1 MRMSRIFQS
10 VNLWVGDGDGVM
22 DNGRGWSRC
31 LGASHMEGRGASVLW
46 VWGHNILSI
55 SSFKLN
61 VRGTIHLCSQKYIT
75 YKKTPKVFWLL
86 SSNLS
91 DETGSH
97 VWLLWYHKMYH
108 QKYWQIV
115 VVVLHIG
122 LGFSSICVWSIW
134 IVDFSVGNVGQH
146 WAGPCYADSGTA
158 LAMWE
163 GHYKFSLSKLFHC
176 EGW

>member
-31 LGASHMEGRGASVLW
+31 LEASHMEGRGLLSCEWEVIIFYQHLLSSWMWGVLF
-46 VWGHNILSI
+46 ILAARNTS
-55 SSFKLN
+55 LA
-61 VRGTIHLCSQKYIT
+61 
-75 YKKTPKVFWLL
+75 KKTPKVFWLP

-97 VWLLWYHKMYH
+97 VWLLWSHKMYH
-108 QKYWQIV
+108 QKYWRMV

-163 GHYKFSLSKLFHC
+163 GHYKFSLSKLFHY

>member
-1 MRMSRIFQS
+1 MDKGDQDASRRPTWRGGGLLSCECEVIIFYHYLLSSRQ
-10 VNLWVGDGDGVM
+10 
-22 DNGRGWSRC
+22 RGLLFW
-31 LGASHMEGRGASVLW
+31 AQTFIFA
-46 VWGHNILSI
+46 
-55 SSFKLN
+55 
-61 VRGTIHLCSQKYIT
+61 
-75 YKKTPKVFWLL
+75 KKTPKVFWLP

-97 VWLLWYHKMYH
+97 VWLLWSHKMYH
-108 QKYWQIV
+108 QNYWRMV
-115 VVVLHIG
+115 VVMLHIG

-163 GHYKFSLSKLFHC
+163 GHYKFSLSKLFHY